1 MKIRFS
7 TRVVDKP
14 LKVLN
19 DFNRI
24 LICVY
29 VVYFAA
35 VFFLEV
41 QVLPK
46 TIECNLFL
54 ANHVETC
61 SNLLKKDDW

>member
-1 MKIRFS
+1 MKIHFS

-46 TIECNLFL
+46 TIEYNLFL
-54 ANHVETC
+54 ANHVET